1 MAVNEVAV
9 NALRVTPEFEVVNEL
24 PVGTTTRALAL
35 VAKIGSAAVLVSLK
49 KLKVR
54 FLPTQPEGTPVT

>member
-9 NALRVTPEFEVVNEL
+9 MALRVTPEFEVVNVL
-24 PVGTTTRALAL
+24 PVGTTTKALAL
-35 VAKIGSAAVLVSLK
+35 VEKIGSAAVLVSLK

-54 FLPTQPEGTPVT
+54 FLPMHPEGTPVT